1 MTQSAKIVVSMRDR
15 FMEISGSEEF
25 VREQLKKFDDLI
37 IKHLSNIPIYEQPS
51 IPSSPQPAPEE
62 GAQDDAWKAVSYHNV
77 IAFDRDGIKIL
88 KNVPGKSGAE
98 KAVNAALVYLYA
110 KNVKGQEEALFK
122 EIRELCKDH
131 GCLDSANF
139 ASNLKSEKQY
149 FIIGGSGK
157 KQTAKLTQPG
167 KTKAAA
173 LVEELNS

>member
-1 MTQSAKIVVSMRDR
+1 MTQSAKIVFSLRDGVL
-15 FMEISGSEEF
+15 EISGSEEF
-25 VREQLKKFDDLI
+25 VRDQLTKFDDLI
-37 IKHLSNIPIYEQPS
+37 IKHLSNIPITAQPS
-51 IPSSPQPAPEE
+51 IPSPPQPAPEE
-62 GAQDDAWKAVSYHNV
+62 GAQGDTWKSVSYHNV

-88 KNVPGKSGAE
+88 KNIPGKSGSE

-157 KQTAKLTQPG
+157 KQTAKLTRPG

>member
-1 MTQSAKIVVSMRDR
+1 
-15 FMEISGSEEF
+15 
-25 VREQLKKFDDLI
+25 
-37 IKHLSNIPIYEQPS
+37 
-51 IPSSPQPAPEE
+51 
-62 GAQDDAWKAVSYHNV
+62 
-77 IAFDRDGIKIL
+77 
-88 KNVPGKSGAE
+88 KSGAE

-139 ASNLKSEKQY
+139 ASNLKSEKRY

>member
-1 MTQSAKIVVSMRDR
+1 MTQSAKIVVSVRDGLL
-15 FMEISGSEEF
+15 EISGSEDF
-25 VREQLKKFDDLI
+25 VRDQLENFNDLI
-37 IKHLSNIPIYEQPS
+37 MKHLYNMLKSAQPS
-51 IPSSPQPAPEE
+51 IFPSPQPALEQE
-62 GAQDDAWKAVSYHNV
+62 VQGDAWKSVSYHKV
-77 IAFDRDGIKIL
+77 IAFEGDEIKIL
-88 KNVPGKSGAE
+88 KNIPGKSEAE
-98 KAVNAALVYLYA
+98 KAVNAALLYLYA

-122 EIRELCKDH
+122 EIRELCKSH

-173 LVEELNS
+173 LVGQLNS